1 MYFLISMVQ
10 DFPVFICGLKDK
22 TIVHSLNEKSK
33 LSDLYDF
40 INNKFGITSR
50 LYYIVHGCKIID
62 PIDRTVDDFNKN
74 LEDKRKI
81 ASDSNFR
88 VTFRNI

>member
-1 MYFLISMVQ
+1 MNLFLSVISPYLYPSSLKI
-10 DFPVFICGLKDK
+10 FPPND
-22 TIVHSLNEKSK
+22 KSK
-33 LSDLYDF
+33 LSDIYEF
-40 INNKFGITSR
+40 INNKYGLISR

-62 PIDRTVDDFNKN
+62 PISRTVDEFNKN

-81 ASDSNFR
+81 SSDSNFR